1 MGDSMKQA
9 AKRFCAVLR
18 WILFLGFSIQIL
30 LGLAWV
36 CANFAKVQNFPEV
49 GGPLYAWLL
58 RLFAGAPQV
67 LYLFQIAAACLA
79 WRRLAR
85 NVGPSGLFWRIWI
98 LLAYLTFPMLLQC
111 HLALLPYSFVS
122 SLILMEISF
131 LRKSPEGQKGVTVS
145 GICGAGVCF
154 LCLSALLP
162 EYVFL
167 GLVPVVLLLPGNL
180 RFRKKQPKRF
190 WYPFLAAAAF
200 LGIVLGVRT
209 FLPHG
214 NREENRNSVWF
225 CIADRMAWPKLYEDS
240 GFWSPKLQE
249 LAGGD
254 VAWYA
259 GESPEQMERILK
271 PALETA
277 VGFNQANAYYR
288 EMAAVAWRYHKGMIC
303 RQIGWDVL
311 TYAAPAAVLQMQ
323 LAGDA
328 YQSCSGRNYELMFMN
343 SPRVTKYYVSYGC
356 WWFAVAVAAA
366 LLLAA
371 AGCVAGEWKFSPER
385 VDWAIVFAVWM
396 GVILCFYTL
405 RGSGIADYK
414 ETVALSGLWPLP
426 AFWMMGTG
434 MPFGGSV
441 ETEGSSERKQ
451 DG

>member
-1 MGDSMKQA
+1 MNDMGDSMKQA

-180 RFRKKQPKRF
+180 RFRKKQRLPFSESSWGSGRF
-190 WYPFLAAAAF
+190 CPMETGKKTGTAF
-200 LGIVLGVRT
+200 GFASPTEWPGPSCMRIPGFGPLSSRSWQGETWRGMR
-209 FLPHG
+209 G
-214 NREENRNSVWF
+214 KARNRW
-225 CIADRMAWPKLYEDS
+225 S
-240 GFWSPKLQE
+240 GF
-249 LAGGD
+249 
-254 VAWYA
+254 
-259 GESPEQMERILK
+259 
-271 PALETA
+271 
-277 VGFNQANAYYR
+277 
-288 EMAAVAWRYHKGMIC
+288 
-303 RQIGWDVL
+303 
-311 TYAAPAAVLQMQ
+311 
-323 LAGDA
+323 
-328 YQSCSGRNYELMFMN
+328 
-343 SPRVTKYYVSYGC
+343 
-356 WWFAVAVAAA
+356 
-366 LLLAA
+366 
-371 AGCVAGEWKFSPER
+371 
-385 VDWAIVFAVWM
+385 
-396 GVILCFYTL
+396 
-405 RGSGIADYK
+405 
-414 ETVALSGLWPLP
+414 
-426 AFWMMGTG
+426 
-434 MPFGGSV
+434 
-441 ETEGSSERKQ
+441 
-451 DG
+451 